1 MVKASNPFLR
11 GLLRAGKKQQRSAV
25 RMLGTL
31 LAPPKPAAKAR
42 AKPKPRLAAGSTT
55 VAPLKTKAARPAGVP
70 RAVRAKAPATAAPA
84 ARRC

>member
-31 LAPPKPAAKAR
+31 LAPPKPPAKAKAR
-42 AKPKPRLAAGSTT
+42 AKPRLAVVPTT
-55 VAPLKTKAARPAGVP
+55 IARKSV
-70 RAVRAKAPATAAPA
+70 V
-84 ARRC
+84 